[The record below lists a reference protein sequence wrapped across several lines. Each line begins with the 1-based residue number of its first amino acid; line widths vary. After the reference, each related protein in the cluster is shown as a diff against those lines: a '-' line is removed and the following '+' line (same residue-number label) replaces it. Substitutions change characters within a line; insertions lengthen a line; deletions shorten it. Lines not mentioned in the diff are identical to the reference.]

1 MAVSLTVIQ
10 AAADRRLGNGVV
22 APAEPI
28 NGILIRLLSTAAAIV
43 ESYAPDAPGHV
54 QNTAASLIIG
64 YLYDQPV
71 SDSARFANSLANSG
85 AQLLLSRWQSQRVA
99 IIGDNMSDMGG
110 VSGLT
115 RVGSES
121 VDVAMIEEWVF
132 TTISVP
138 TAPVIGVEV
147 IFPNG
152 STTGIELFPN
162 SLGADAP
169 VTLGDS
175 ATPVSQYAIGRTAQ
189 NTIALASSVTG
200 QHTLTIWT
208 VG

>member
-1 MAVSLTVIQ
+1 
-10 AAADRRLGNGVV
+10 
-22 APAEPI
+22 
-28 NGILIRLLSTAAAIV
+28 
-43 ESYAPDAPGHV
+43 
-54 QNTAASLIIG
+54 
-64 YLYDQPV
+64 
-71 SDSARFANSLANSG
+71 
-85 AQLLLSRWQSQRVA
+85 
-99 IIGDNMSDMGG
+99 MSDMGG

>member
-1 MAVSLTVIQ
+1 MAVTLTVIQ
-10 AAADRRLGNGVV
+10 AAADRRLGNGVA

-28 NGILIRLLSTAAAIV
+28 NGILTRYLAAATALV
-43 ESYAPDAPGHV
+43 EDYAVAAPEEI
-54 QNTAASLIIG
+54 QNTAASMLVG
-64 YLYDQPV
+64 YMYDAPV
-71 SDSARFANSLANSG
+71 SQGARFANALANSG